1 MRSAH
6 GIEGFTNEVNLIAS
20 VQHVNL
26 VQLLG
31 YCFEGE
37 EMILLFELMENSS
50 LDTYIFGMPYFHF
63 SFLFFFLL
71 KLMNACYLEIKL
83 KLSWIDFVDKTKS
96 NKLDWEKRWDITNGI
111 ARGLLYLHQDSR
123 YRILHRDLK
132 PSNILLDKD
141 MVPKISDF
149 GMATLFARDETE
161 ASTTIMVG
169 TL

>member
-50 LDTYIFGMPYFHF
+50 LDTYIFGT
-63 SFLFFFLL
+63 FFFLFLFLQTKCIL
-71 KLMNACYLEIKL
+71 KLNAYYLELKL
-83 KLSWIDFVDKTKS
+83 KLIWI
-96 NKLDWEKRWDITNGI
+96 
-111 ARGLLYLHQDSR
+111 
-123 YRILHRDLK
+123 
-132 PSNILLDKD
+132 
-141 MVPKISDF
+141 
-149 GMATLFARDETE
+149 
-161 ASTTIMVG
+161 
-169 TL
+169 

>member
-50 LDTYIFGMPYFHF
+50 LDTYIFGT
-63 SFLFFFLL
+63 FFFLFLQTKCIL
-71 KLMNACYLEIKL
+71 KLNAYYLEIKL
-83 KLSWIDFVDKTKS
+83 KLIWI
-96 NKLDWEKRWDITNGI
+96 
-111 ARGLLYLHQDSR
+111 
-123 YRILHRDLK
+123 
-132 PSNILLDKD
+132 
-141 MVPKISDF
+141 
-149 GMATLFARDETE
+149 
-161 ASTTIMVG
+161 
-169 TL
+169 

>member
-50 LDTYIFGMPYFHF
+50 LDTYIFGT
-63 SFLFFFLL
+63 FFFLFLQTKCIL
-71 KLMNACYLEIKL
+71 KLNANYLELKL
-83 KLSWIDFVDKTKS
+83 KLIWI
-96 NKLDWEKRWDITNGI
+96 
-111 ARGLLYLHQDSR
+111 
-123 YRILHRDLK
+123 
-132 PSNILLDKD
+132 
-141 MVPKISDF
+141 
-149 GMATLFARDETE
+149 
-161 ASTTIMVG
+161 
-169 TL
+169 